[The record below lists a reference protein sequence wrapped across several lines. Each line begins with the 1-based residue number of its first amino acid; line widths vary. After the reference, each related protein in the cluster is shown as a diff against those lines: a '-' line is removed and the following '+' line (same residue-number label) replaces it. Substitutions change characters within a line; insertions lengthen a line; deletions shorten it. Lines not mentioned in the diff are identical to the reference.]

1 MDFKGSAFDGVEG
14 RSPRL
19 SYLHPIALP
28 AQTTNAERP
37 RMSITTH
44 GSNKIPATLISGDGI
59 GPEIVD
65 AVIQVLDALGA
76 PFEWD
81 RQEGGM
87 AGIAS
92 GGDPLPA
99 ATLDSIRRNRLALK
113 GPLTTPIGG
122 GFRSVNVRLREE
134 FQLYAN
140 LRPAHTL
147 VPGGRYE
154 NIDLI
159 LVRENLEG
167 LYVAFEHYIPVG
179 DDPHAV
185 AISSGVNTREGSRRI
200 VRYAFEHAV
209 KLGRKK
215 ITLVHKANVLKAL
228 TGVFLEAGQQIAK
241 EYEGRIECD
250 ERIVDACAMQLVLNP
265 WQFDVIV
272 TTNLFGDILSD
283 LIAGLVGG
291 LGAAPGAN
299 IGEKAAIFEAVHGSA
314 PDIAGKG
321 LANPTAL
328 LLAAGLMLDH
338 VGLTDHARQL
348 RMAIDRVLNQDK
360 VRTGDLGG
368 KASTSDFAKAMV
380 RQVGSGV

>member
-1 MDFKGSAFDGVEG
+1 MTASDA
-14 RSPRL
+14 R
-19 SYLHPIALP
+19 
-28 AQTTNAERP
+28 
-37 RMSITTH
+37 
-44 GSNKIPATLISGDGI
+44 IPATLIPGDGI
-59 GPEIVD
+59 GPEITD
-65 AVIQVLDALGA
+65 AVISVLDALEA

-81 RQEGGM
+81 VQQGGL
-87 AGIAS
+87 AGIQAH
-92 GGDPLPA
+92 GDPLPGV
-99 ATLDSIRRNRLALK
+99 TLDSIRRTRLALK
-113 GPLTTPIGG
+113 GPLTTPVGG

-134 FQLYAN
+134 FHLYAN

-154 NIDLI
+154 NIDIVL
-159 LVRENLEG
+159 LRENLEG
-167 LYVAFEHYIPVG
+167 LYVAFEHYIPIG

-185 AISSGVNTREGSRRI
+185 AISSGVNTRDGSRRI
-200 VRYAFEHAV
+200 LRFAFEHAL

-215 ITLVHKANVLKAL
+215 VTAVHKANVLKAL
-228 TGVFLEAGQQIAK
+228 TGVFLETAQEVAK
-241 EYEGRIECD
+241 EYEGRIAFD
-250 ERIVDACAMQLVLNP
+250 DRIVDACAMQLVLNP

-328 LLAAGLMLDH
+328 LLAAGLMLEH
-338 VGLTDHARQL
+338 VGRVDLAERL
-348 RMAIDRVLNQDK
+348 RGAIDAALNADG
-360 VRTGDLGG
+360 VRTRDLGG
-368 KASTSDFAKAMV
+368 TASTGEFAQAVV
-380 RQVGSGV
+380 RRVSTG